1 VTRVS
6 VASQVFIGFLCGWGA
21 TLRGMKTIKKF
32 LAAGT
37 ATAVIGIGV
46 AGFGG
51 GSDATSA
58 GGAATA
64 AATTA
69 QASTSEAPAGGGG
82 PGGGVAA
89 TSVTTEAQLVELIQE
104 AYGDASLGLH
114 RGHQDVE
121 STLID
126 VLGISHDE
134 MHVRMESQGQNL
146 AAVATD
152 LGIDPQALIDAL
164 VETRSPA
171 IDTLLENRTI
181 TQEQA
186 DGYLRELEEAYTFRV
201 NWDGQQATPTARA
214 VS

>member
-1 VTRVS
+1 
-6 VASQVFIGFLCGWGA
+6 
-21 TLRGMKTIKKF
+21 MNNIKKF
-32 LAAGT
+32 LAGGA
-37 ATAVIGIGV
+37 AAALMGIGV
-46 AGFGG
+46 AGFTG

-58 GGAATA
+58 SS

-69 QASTSEAPAGGGG
+69 TATPQSSTSEAPTRGGGTS
-82 PGGGVAA
+82 VD
-89 TSVTTEAQLVELIQE
+89 SVTTEAELVDLIQE
-104 AYGDASLGLH
+104 AYGDPSLGLH

-134 MHVRMESQGQNL
+134 MHVRMESEGQNL
-146 AAVATD
+146 AAIATD

-171 IDTLLENRTI
+171 IDTLLENGTI
-181 TQEQA
+181 TEEQA
-186 DGYLRELEEAYTFRV
+186 DAYLEALEEAYTFRV
-201 NWDGQQATPTARA
+201 TWDGEEATPTVEA